1 MPIEFQRAKVPDPI
15 NLTKKD
21 FAIMR
26 ALYDYGSLSIGH
38 LSIETGCS
46 RDCAFR
52 SNSEVCD
59 GLRTTGHFLENA
71 FARENTVLRF
81 PPCGLASHLQSKRQP
96 PMNSRALPI
105 WLPSAYSASIP
116 ARAPR

>member
-59 GLRTTGHFLENA
+59 GFRTTGHFLEKCLCSRKHGPA
-71 FARENTVLRF
+71 VPAVRTRFA
-81 PPCGLASHLQSKRQP
+81 
-96 PMNSRALPI
+96 
-105 WLPSAYSASIP
+105 SAVEEA
-116 ARAPR
+116 AANE